1 MEKIFK
7 KYETLFCIS
16 LIFLYL
22 VVNSYC
28 INNIGIYD
36 YRSAVSNTFFSLL
49 LVLLIFKLDRF
60 KYYGFVKVKN
70 LKKYLYFIPLVLII
84 STNLW
89 SEINVNHSL
98 SEIIF
103 FVLNMIN
110 VGFIE
115 EVIFRGFLFKMME
128 KDNVVTAIYVTSIT
142 FGIGHFIN
150 LLMGADFV
158 ATMFQMISGIS
169 IGYLFVIIFYKTK
182 SIIPCI
188 VTHSLLNALSV
199 FYVETKLSLFIHI
212 FLIIV
217 PFIYARYIYKSK
229 RIF

>member
-36 YRSAVSNTFFSLL
+36 YRSAVVNTFFSLL

-89 SEINVNHSL
+89 SGINVNNSL

-103 FVLNMIN
+103 FVLNI
-110 VGFIE
+110 
-115 EVIFRGFLFKMME
+115 KE
-128 KDNVVTAIYVTSIT
+128 KGDQNI
-142 FGIGHFIN
+142 
-150 LLMGADFV
+150 
-158 ATMFQMISGIS
+158 
-169 IGYLFVIIFYKTK
+169 
-182 SIIPCI
+182 
-188 VTHSLLNALSV
+188 
-199 FYVETKLSLFIHI
+199 
-212 FLIIV
+212 
-217 PFIYARYIYKSK
+217 
-229 RIF
+229 